1 MGGTCSEC
9 KTCDCG
15 NEAEVSRLSRPDVKN
30 SVITG
35 VVEKTIRE
43 MSGEEN
49 FAKLPKDSTNNIYN
63 GVNPVIANHHFSKD
77 NTKSV
82 TKTNSSFVTYSK
94 LEQTERSITENSVF
108 TKNEKSSYEITASL
122 KNMHQPNPNKAIYV
136 ELMNPINE
144 TVNEVRDKLIPI
156 EQTFDYVANYSKE
169 NPELGPYELNNDK
182 STYYGGFVN
191 GQRSGYG
198 TQIWQDGS
206 IYEGFYKDD
215 YANGQGRL
223 INSDGGCY
231 IGDFV
236 NSKAHGTGEYFN
248 QQGIYYKGEFKNNL
262 KDGYGEED
270 YADGSHYT
278 GTYAK
283 GEKHGDGTFTWSD
296 GSTYSGSFLKNH
308 MNNYG
313 IYTWSDGRVY
323 EGQWKDNCMHGNG
336 TFTYKDGRKYIG
348 TFLNDKKNGS
358 GEFYYKNGEVYK
370 GEWLNGKR
378 HGKGVQYFDGKE
390 NSAGKYK
397 KGIWENGQYV
407 RDIEEVTNSSKK

>member
-169 NPELGPYELNNDK
+169 AVMEHKFGRTDRYMKVFTKMTMPMA
-182 STYYGGFVN
+182 
-191 GQRSGYG
+191 
-198 TQIWQDGS
+198 
-206 IYEGFYKDD
+206 KDD
-215 YANGQGRL
+215 
-223 INSDGGCY
+223 
-231 IGDFV
+231 
-236 NSKAHGTGEYFN
+236 
-248 QQGIYYKGEFKNNL
+248 
-262 KDGYGEED
+262 
-270 YADGSHYT
+270 
-278 GTYAK
+278 
-283 GEKHGDGTFTWSD
+283 
-296 GSTYSGSFLKNH
+296 
-308 MNNYG
+308 
-313 IYTWSDGRVY
+313 
-323 EGQWKDNCMHGNG
+323 
-336 TFTYKDGRKYIG
+336 
-348 TFLNDKKNGS
+348 
-358 GEFYYKNGEVYK
+358 
-370 GEWLNGKR
+370 
-378 HGKGVQYFDGKE
+378 
-390 NSAGKYK
+390 
-397 KGIWENGQYV
+397 
-407 RDIEEVTNSSKK
+407 